1 MAVHWDLSVSHQK
14 GTTYASADGEPEQGA
29 DVTRQSA
36 LGDVPDT
43 RAEDLGLAQWASG
56 ELGEMEWPVTVVEEC
71 GR

>member
-43 RAEDLGLAQWASG
+43 RAEDLGSARLSAGDLSG
-56 ELGEMEWPVTVVEEC
+56 IEGLVAVEEERGC
-71 GR
+71 